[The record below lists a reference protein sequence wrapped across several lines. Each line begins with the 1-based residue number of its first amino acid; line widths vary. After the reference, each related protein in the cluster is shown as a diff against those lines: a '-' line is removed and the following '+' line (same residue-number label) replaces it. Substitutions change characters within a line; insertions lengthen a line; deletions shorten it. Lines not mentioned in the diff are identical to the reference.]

1 MWSNND
7 VTVISTDISKA
18 YNNRHASVTHSR
30 RPCKAAAALLPVTV
44 ILGLRLKE
52 GPDVGQCRSMAE
64 RNKGQQGNFWP
75 KKKNKN
81 LCGGEILLSWDG
93 RCCKEEN
100 KSMKSKSSYPN
111 TEI

>member
-52 GPDVGQCRSMAE
+52 GPDVGQCRSMEE

-75 KKKNKN
+75 KKKKQ
-81 LCGGEILLSWDG
+81 E
-93 RCCKEEN
+93 
-100 KSMKSKSSYPN
+100 SMCW
-111 TEI
+111 